1 MIGNLIWN
9 TKSASFSGLGG
20 GEVVVTRVRTTW
32 HFEACFLISWHFN
45 ASWEK
50 GQRFL
55 PVLIDFHFRK
65 HSFFLTLLTS
75 CWGVWWGM
83 SLVFRESSGRH
94 RACRCASR
102 ATSAADT
109 FNSLKELHCKLGGS
123 ACKYKAVQRRGEP
136 WDLIFPIFTPPGIPL
151 SQFTLGRRALAVPNP
166 SVDTI
171 SLIPSSRGSPVPAGL
186 CQSWA
191 CWI

>member
-55 PVLIDFHFRK
+55 PILIDFHFKK
-65 HSFFLTLLTS
+65 HSF
-75 CWGVWWGM
+75 
-83 SLVFRESSGRH
+83 SLHCLPHAGASDGECPLCLGRAVGSTG
-94 RACRCASR
+94 RPCRFASR

-109 FNSLKELHCKLGGS
+109 FNSLKELHCHCKRGVQPVCSAERGALGS
-123 ACKYKAVQRRGEP
+123 AFSNLCSTRNPPLCHLTLARAGAGCAEPQRG
-136 WDLIFPIFTPPGIPL
+136 
-151 SQFTLGRRALAVPNP
+151 
-166 SVDTI
+166 
-171 SLIPSSRGSPVPAGL
+171 
-186 CQSWA
+186 
-191 CWI
+191 